1 MNFTGG
7 QGMLGLS
14 IDRRLI
20 ASGIVG
26 FAALLAA
33 SGCSSHPAA
42 APSSTSS
49 SAAAASKAK
58 ASAAKVATVTVTVQS
73 SGFQPASVAIAPGTN
88 VVWIQNDADAKASHT
103 VVSGTPGHPDSKFSS
118 IALKKGASFTIAPL
132 GPGTYSYF
140 DGLHT
145 SFTGTFAVSGPA
157 APASPSPTKGK

>member
-1 MNFTGG
+1 
-7 QGMLGLS
+7 MLGLS

-42 APSSTSS
+42 APSSAS

-58 ASAAKVATVTVTVQS
+58 AAAAKVAMVTVTVQS
-73 SGFQPASVAIAPGTN
+73 SGFQPASVTIAPGTN

-103 VVSGTPGHPDSKFSS
+103 VVSGTPGHADSKFSS

-132 GPGTYSYF
+132 APGTYSYF

-157 APASPSPTKGK
+157 TSASPSPSPTKSK

>member
-1 MNFTGG
+1 
-7 QGMLGLS
+7 MLGLS

-20 ASGIVG
+20 AIG

-42 APSSTSS
+42 VPSSSS
-49 SAAAASKAK
+49 SAASATKAK
-58 ASAAKVATVTVTVQS
+58 TAAAKVATVTVTVQS
-73 SGFQPASVAIAPGTN
+73 AGFEPASVTIAPGTN

-103 VVSGTPGHPDSKFSS
+103 VVSGTPGHPDSRFSS

-132 GPGTYSYF
+132 APGTYSYF

-145 SFTGTFAVSGPA
+145 SLTGTFAVSGPA
-157 APASPSPTKGK
+157 SSAPASPTKSK

>member
-1 MNFTGG
+1 
-7 QGMLGLS
+7 MLGLS

-42 APSSTSS
+42 APSNAS

-58 ASAAKVATVTVTVQS
+58 AAAAKVATVTVTVQG
-73 SGFQPASVAIAPGTN
+73 SGFAPASVTISPGTN
-88 VVWIQNDADAKASHT
+88 VVWIQNDADTKASHT
-103 VVSGTPGHPDSKFSS
+103 VVSGTPGHPDSTFSS

-132 GPGTYSYF
+132 APGTYSYF

-157 APASPSPTKGK
+157 TSASPSPAKSK

>member
-1 MNFTGG
+1 
-7 QGMLGLS
+7 MLGLS

-20 ASGIVG
+20 AIG

-42 APSSTSS
+42 VPSSAS
-49 SAAAASKAK
+49 SAASATKAK
-58 ASAAKVATVTVTVQS
+58 TAAAKVATVTVTVQS
-73 SGFQPASVAIAPGTN
+73 AGFEPASVTIAPGTN

-103 VVSGTPGHPDSKFSS
+103 VVSGTPGHPDSRFSS
-118 IALKKGASFTIAPL
+118 IALKKGASFTVAPL
-132 GPGTYSYF
+132 ARGTYSYF

-157 APASPSPTKGK
+157 SPAPPSPTKSK

>member
-1 MNFTGG
+1 
-7 QGMLGLS
+7 MLGLS

-20 ASGIVG
+20 ASGIVA

-42 APSSTSS
+42 APSSAST
-49 SAAAASKAK
+49 AAATSKAK
-58 ASAAKVATVTVTVQS
+58 AAKVATVTVTVQS
-73 SGFQPASVAIAPGTN
+73 SGFAPTSVTIAPGTN

-103 VVSGTPGHPDSKFSS
+103 VVSGTPSHPDSKFSS
-118 IALKKGASFTIAPL
+118 IALKKGASFTIAPQA
-132 GPGTYSYF
+132 PGTYSYF

-157 APASPSPTKGK
+157 TAASPSPTKSK